1 MVSPARINES
11 PPNLARNVVLI
22 TTILITFVVA
32 LFVLWEASSAILV
45 LLVGIFI
52 SVLFDA
58 GARGLALLVSWRRH
72 IRLIIVFLLVAQ
84 LIVLLFWWSGTRIG
98 DEVGQFI
105 TSMEEL
111 PKKLMDFIASNLSFM
126 PGGPERILQFLPNGS
141 TLFGDATTMV
151 SAIADSVLKAIAIIF
166 LGAFFSWEPEIY
178 KEAVLS
184 LLPRNSRPRVNEVLD
199 LSAHAMRQWMVGQSV
214 SMAIIFM
221 VGLAALAAV
230 GMPYPILLALQA
242 GLLTFIPTVGPF
254 VAGVVII
261 LAGFSV
267 SPTMA
272 LYGLGTY
279 ALIQLLESNLI
290 TPMVQRRT
298 VRIPPA
304 IGLAIQFISWL
315 LFGLMGVAFALP
327 FAAARK
333 VLIEELYV
341 KDRLGGSWA
350 SGQNRASGLRSK
362 NLFPDEPVRRLNDD
376 SNFAP

>member
-1 MVSPARINES
+1 
-11 PPNLARNVVLI
+11 
-22 TTILITFVVA
+22 
-32 LFVLWEASSAILV
+32 
-45 LLVGIFI
+45 
-52 SVLFDA
+52 
-58 GARGLALLVSWRRH
+58 
-72 IRLIIVFLLVAQ
+72 
-84 LIVLLFWWSGTRIG
+84 
-98 DEVGQFI
+98 
-105 TSMEEL
+105 
-111 PKKLMDFIASNLSFM
+111 
-126 PGGPERILQFLPNGS
+126 
-141 TLFGDATTMV
+141 
-151 SAIADSVLKAIAIIF
+151 
-166 LGAFFSWEPEIY
+166 
-178 KEAVLS
+178 
-184 LLPRNSRPRVNEVLD
+184 
-199 LSAHAMRQWMVGQSV
+199 
-214 SMAIIFM
+214 MAIIFM

-272 LYGLGTY
+272 LYELGTY

>member
-1 MVSPARINES
+1 M
-11 PPNLARNVVLI
+11 VLI

-72 IRLIIVFLLVAQ
+72 IQLIIVFLLVAQ
-84 LIVLLFWWSGTRIG
+84 LIVLLFWWGGTRIG